1 MVTLP
6 YQCVNMFY
14 HSLMLLWCPPVA
26 RKSNNEETWSP
37 ERLRLTFSQQAF
49 KCDPAAVLAAGAL
62 QVWPY
67 ASNSTLCT
75 IKMIYCDVAGYLNA
89 LGWHT
94 AVNSTCKSYDI
105 LQCRKKKMAD
115 VIAAKSL
122 MEAALAWPPIQ
133 CEVDL
138 FLWVLFHGIHLHHS
152 K

>member
-1 MVTLP
+1 MLS
-6 YQCVNMFY
+6 YHCANMFY
-14 HSLMLLWCPPVA
+14 HLLMLLWCHPVA
-26 RKSNNEETWSP
+26 RKPNNEETWSP
-37 ERLRLTFSQQAF
+37 ERLHLAFSQQAF
-49 KCDPAAVLAAGAL
+49 ICDPAAVLPAGAL

-75 IKMIYCDVAGYLNA
+75 IKMIYRHVAGYLNA

-94 AVNSTCKSYDI
+94 AVDSTCKSYDI
-105 LQCRKKKMAD
+105 LQCRKKMAD

-138 FLWVLFHGIHLHHS
+138 FLWVLFNSVYLHHS